1 MCRAHG
7 PNRSGRSLA
16 LEGIWERTDRSKIPS
31 ELEGNL
37 ISGSEASLNET
48 ELVLT
53 WQVEGPVPQCKV
65 MSLITHD
72 IFDQALQASS
82 RLPGPFVEW
91 PQGKRN
97 YALKRNPA
105 FNWPL
110 GRSIKIATPRPMTVV
125 RQTLTVHTD
134 RPGPRINP
142 LLHGQV
148 DEREGENEGVQRS
161 AVLPDLAA

>member
-1 MCRAHG
+1 MIVACQK
-7 PNRSGRSLA
+7 P
-16 LEGIWERTDRSKIPS
+16 IWERTAWSKIPS

-37 ISGSEASLNET
+37 TSGSEATLNEA

-53 WQVEGPVPQCKV
+53 GQVDGPVPPCKALP
-65 MSLITHD
+65 LITHD
-72 IFDQALQASS
+72 IFDQALPATS

-110 GRSIKIATPRPMTVV
+110 DRPVKIASPRD
-125 RQTLTVHTD
+125 LE
-134 RPGPRINP
+134 PRYTN
-142 LLHGQV
+142 
-148 DEREGENEGVQRS
+148 ER
-161 AVLPDLAA
+161 